1 MTFVIKLLLCMFL
14 LSVATL
20 ILSGFFSN
28 DQGNS
33 LTPLAGFSAGLSFW
47 ALIIKLLIDRPTSVR
62 ID

>member
-1 MTFVIKLLLCMFL
+1 MTFVTKLLLCMFL
-14 LSVATL
+14 LSVAAL

-33 LTPLAGFSAGLSFW
+33 LTPLAGFSFW